1 MERYVRACFEHVE
14 KCYAKIINN
23 PKLKVTE
30 NHQRFI
36 SIMPSISLQGQRSL
50 VYFAQSRIQVDS
62 TAMYLY
68 FVIQCSRKE
77 RISEELSRTIK
88 YSSPEMTHVEF
99 INIPLVKSSHM
110 APSYHTGTR
119 KYNSSCSPKGK
130 YLSSCVIK

>member
-1 MERYVRACFEHVE
+1 MERYVRACFEHVK

-23 PKLKVTE
+23 PRLKMTE
-30 NHQRFI
+30 NHQRFV

-50 VYFAQSRIQVDS
+50 VYSAQSRIQVDS

-77 RISEELSRTIK
+77 RISEELFRTIQ
-88 YSSPEMTHVEF
+88 YSSPEMTHVVF
-99 INIPLVKSSHM
+99 INIPLVRSSHM
-110 APSYHTGTR
+110 APSYLTRTR

>member
-50 VYFAQSRIQVDS
+50 VYFAQSRIQVDR

>member
-1 MERYVRACFEHVE
+1 MARYVRACFEHVK

-23 PKLKVTE
+23 PRLKMTE
-30 NHQRFI
+30 NHQRFV

-50 VYFAQSRIQVDS
+50 VYSAQSRIQVDS

-77 RISEELSRTIK
+77 RISEELFRTIK
-88 YSSPEMTHVEF
+88 YSSPEMTHMF
-99 INIPLVKSSHM
+99 INIPLVRSSHM
-110 APSYHTGTR
+110 APSYLTQTR

>member
-1 MERYVRACFEHVE
+1 MARYVRACFEHVK

-30 NHQRFI
+30 NHQRFV

-50 VYFAQSRIQVDS
+50 VYSAQSRIQVDS

-77 RISEELSRTIK
+77 RISEELFRTIK
-88 YSSPEMTHVEF
+88 YSSPEMTHMF
-99 INIPLVKSSHM
+99 INIPLVRSSHM
-110 APSYHTGTR
+110 APSYLTQTR

>member
-1 MERYVRACFEHVE
+1 MERYVRACFEHVK

-23 PKLKVTE
+23 PKLKVTK
-30 NHQRFI
+30 NHQRFV
-36 SIMPSISLQGQRSL
+36 SIMPSISLQAQRSL

-62 TAMYLY
+62 TAIYLY

-88 YSSPEMTHVEF
+88 YSSPEMTHVVF

>member
-50 VYFAQSRIQVDS
+50 VYFVQSRIQVDS

>member
-1 MERYVRACFEHVE
+1 MERYVRACFEHVK

-23 PKLKVTE
+23 PKLKVTK
-30 NHQRFI
+30 NHQRFV
-36 SIMPSISLQGQRSL
+36 SIMPSISLQAQRSL

-62 TAMYLY
+62 IAIYLY

-88 YSSPEMTHVEF
+88 YSSPEMTHVVF
-99 INIPLVKSSHM
+99 INIPLLKSSHM

-130 YLSSCVIK
+130 YLSSSVIK

>member
-1 MERYVRACFEHVE
+1 MERYVRACFEHVK

-30 NHQRFI
+30 NHQRFV
-36 SIMPSISLQGQRSL
+36 SIMPSISLQAQRSL

-62 TAMYLY
+62 TAIYLY

-88 YSSPEMTHVEF
+88 YSSPEMTHVVF